1 MTDPAGSNKE
11 QLCGFLDTATPRK
24 ISGWAALRGSDVTL
38 HVELSVDGELLTV
51 VECKEFRRGVL
62 QTGAHPTG
70 QCGFSLSLPQNSKL
84 SAGQEISAIVVDS
97 GFELTHSPR
106 LVTDDSPVQGAEEK
120 KLFFM
125 HIAKTAGSSLNAF
138 IAEHYPPSRV
148 HIHLENSDFRS
159 AEDFSSGYDFLSGHV
174 RAVEAR
180 RRLDLTDFFR
190 VTLLRDPVSHLASHL
205 CWVRHVADNPN
216 SAFFHR
222 HPEPIKQIALKL
234 HEVDLAKPESIE
246 DFLSQESLAITN
258 LFHDCQTRY
267 FLRPG
272 DHGKKLDETH
282 LAIAMKNLGW
292 FHLVGTTE
300 RFSEFTERL
309 CEQFGWDL
317 PLEGE
322 RKNVNQ
328 NRYGLDLN
336 DPDTRSVLAH
346 YTQTDQQLYDAAI
359 GRAA

>member
-1 MTDPAGSNKE
+1 M
-11 QLCGFLDTATPRK
+11 ATPRK
-24 ISGWAALRGSDVTL
+24 ISGWAAMRGSDANL
-38 HVELSVDGELLTV
+38 EVELSVDGELLATLS
-51 VECKEFRRGVL
+51 CKEFRRGVL
-62 QTGAHPTG
+62 QTGAHPSG
-70 QCGFSLSLPQNSKL
+70 QCGFSLSLPKDGRL
-84 SAGQEISAIVVDS
+84 SAGQEISAIVVNS

-106 LVTDDSPVQGAEEK
+106 LVSDDSPANGAEER

-180 RRLDLTDFFR
+180 RRLSLSDFFR
-190 VTLLRDPVSHLASHL
+190 VTLLRDPTAHLASHI
-205 CWVRHVADNPN
+205 CWVRHVADDPG
-216 SAFFHR
+216 SAFFRR
-222 HPEPIKQIALKL
+222 HPEPVKQVALQL
-234 HEVDLAKPESIE
+234 REIDLARPEQL
-246 DFLSQESLAITN
+246 DNFLRQDSPAITN

-272 DHGKKLDETH
+272 DRDRKLNEEH
-282 LAIAMKNLGW
+282 LGIARKNLGW
-292 FHLVGTTE
+292 FHLVGITE
-300 RFSEFTERL
+300 RFSAFTDRL
-309 CEQFGWDL
+309 CGRFGWAL
-317 PLEGE
+317 PPESE

-336 DPDTRSVLAH
+336 DGATLSVLDAC
-346 YTQTDQQLYDAAI
+346 TQIDRQLYKAADE
-359 GRAA
+359 RAP